1 MDINMQTHPYDIL
14 TLENGAQLIFTP
26 CPGTKEASLDAS
38 ISTLKEAGTN
48 MLLTLMFDEERQK
61 NNAQTLPE
69 QCAQQGIRWLQLPI
83 LDDAAPATEF
93 EDKWHQHK
101 EEILQVLHDKG
112 TIAVH
117 CKGGSGRTGLV
128 IGLILLAYGWPAEKV
143 IKEVQTLRPKA
154 LKHPV
159 QIDYFHSYQ

>member
-1 MDINMQTHPYDIL
+1 MQTHPYDIL

-26 CPGTKEASLDAS
+26 CPGIKDASLEAS

-48 MLLTLMFDEERQK
+48 MLLTLMFDEERNK
-61 NNAQTLPE
+61 NNAQSLPE
-69 QCAQQGIRWLQLPI
+69 QCAQHDIRWLQLPI
-83 LDDAAPATEF
+83 LDDAAPEKAF

-101 EEILQVLHDKG
+101 EEILQVIHDKG

-128 IGLILLAYGWPAEKV
+128 IGLILLAFGWSAEKV
-143 IKEVQTLRPKA
+143 IKEVQTLRPNA
-154 LKHPV
+154 LKYPV
-159 QIDYFHSYQ
+159 QLDYFNSYL

>member
-1 MDINMQTHPYDIL
+1 MQTHPYDIL

-26 CPGTKEASLDAS
+26 CPGTKDASLAAS
-38 ISTLKEAGTN
+38 INTLKEAGTD
-48 MLLTLMFDEERQK
+48 MLLTLMFDEERHK
-61 NNAQTLPE
+61 NSAQSLPE
-69 QCAQQGIRWLQLPI
+69 QCALHDIRWLQLPI
-83 LDDAAPATEF
+83 LDDAAPEKAF
-93 EDKWHQHK
+93 EAQWHQHK
-101 EEILQVLHDKG
+101 EAILQVLHDKG

-143 IKEVQTLRPKA
+143 IQEVQSLRPKA

-159 QIDYFHSYQ
+159 QIDYFNSYR